1 MIVVFSKIE
10 DVADHISYLLLTT
23 KYLKI
28 DLSKT
33 RSIYYFAQF
42 LRVRHLGEV
51 HLGDSDS
58 GSVITLQFRYW
69 LELQPC
75 EVSPRRV

>member
-33 RSIYYFAQF
+33 RSIYYFA
-42 LRVRHLGEV
+42 
-51 HLGDSDS
+51 
-58 GSVITLQFRYW
+58 
-69 LELQPC
+69 
-75 EVSPRRV
+75 VSEGQTPGRSSAGRL

>member
-1 MIVVFSKIE
+1 MIVAFGKIE
-10 DVADHISYLLLTT
+10 DVADHISYLLLPT

-42 LRVRHLGEV
+42 LRVRHLGAV
-51 HLGDSDS
+51 QLGASDS
-58 GSVITLQFRYW
+58 GSVITLQFSYW
-69 LELQPC
+69 LEL
-75 EVSPRRV
+75 